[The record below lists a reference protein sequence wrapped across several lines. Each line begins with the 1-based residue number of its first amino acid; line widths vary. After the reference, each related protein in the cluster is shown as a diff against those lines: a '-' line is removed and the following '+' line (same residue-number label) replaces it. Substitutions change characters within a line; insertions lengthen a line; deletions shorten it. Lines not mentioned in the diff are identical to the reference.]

1 VTTQLSEPEINSV
14 RRLVADAAAV
24 DGVWALNEAAL
35 LQLRRTHPTSK
46 HVLVNENEELVGY
59 AQLESGPEQSAAQ
72 LVVAPDHR
80 RQGVGTQLLH
90 RLIMEAGTP
99 LRVWAMGDTPAAR
112 ALADGAG
119 MIPQRELLIMERQLD
134 GELPE
139 PAVPPGVVIR
149 TFQPGQDEHEWL
161 QVNAAA
167 FAHHPE
173 QSLIDMDDLKDRM
186 AEPWF
191 DPSGFF
197 VATRDSAMIGFHWT
211 KQHGRAQLARPTL
224 AVPEEDQLGEVY
236 VLGVAPW
243 AARQGLG
250 KALLLTG
257 LRSLQQRGSTRVELY
272 VEADHQAAIELYL
285 SYGFAIA
292 SRDVMYAQS

>member
-1 VTTQLSEPEINSV
+1 VSTLLTVAVTTQLRKSEINSV
-14 RRLVADAAAV
+14 LRLVDDAAAV

-80 RQGVGTQLLH
+80 REGVGTQLLQ
-90 RLIMEAGTP
+90 RLIMESSTP
-99 LRVWAMGDTPAAR
+99 LRVWAMGDTPAAQ
-112 ALADGAG
+112 ALASGAG
-119 MIPQRELLIMERQLD
+119 MIRQRELLIMERPLD

-149 TFQPGQDEHEWL
+149 TFVPGQDEHEWL

-167 FAHHPE
+167 FAQHPE
-173 QSLIDMDDLKDRM
+173 QSQIDADDLKDRM

-191 DPSGFF
+191 DPAGFF
-197 VATRDSAMIGFHWT
+197 VALKDGAMIGFHWT
-211 KQHGRAQLARPTL
+211 KQHQ
-224 AVPEEDQLGEVY
+224 DQLGEVY
-236 VLGVAPW
+236 VLGIAPW
-243 AARQGLG
+243 ASRQGLG
-250 KALLLTG
+250 KALLVTG
-257 LRSLQQRGSTRVELY
+257 LRWLQQQGNSRVKLY
-272 VEADHQAAIELYL
+272 VESDHPAAIELYL
-285 SYGFAIA
+285 SYGFATT
-292 SRDVMYAQS
+292 SRDVMYTQG